1 MSKVAIVTDSTAHI
15 SSQHFAGLPISIIP
29 LHIIWGEKSFRDGV
43 DITPAEFF
51 TRLKTE
57 REFPHTSQIPLHDFV
72 SHYRKLLEQGYEIL
86 SIHISERV
94 SGTLATAR
102 EAARELAATDKIAFL
117 DSRTGSAA
125 LAFQVIEAAKAALAG
140 APLAECLHTAEKI
153 RDKVHTYFI
162 PGALDSL
169 YRGGR
174 IGGAAAF
181 LGSVLKIL
189 PILETKDGI
198 IGAVERVRTMNRAMQ
213 RIIELCEERVKGCA
227 RISLVG
233 LYADVPELA
242 DQLLTMLLEKISSER
257 IAQVF
262 TSTISPALGVHIG
275 PGSVGLAFMICPD

>member
-1 MSKVAIVTDSTAHI
+1 MSKVAIVTDSTAHLPPE
-15 SSQHFAGLPISIIP
+15 HFAGLPISIIP
-29 LHIIWGEKSFRDGV
+29 LHITWGEQSYRDGV
-43 DITPAEFF
+43 DLTPAEFF
-51 TRLKTE
+51 ARLKTA
-57 REFPHTSQIPLHDFV
+57 REIPHTSQIPLHDFIH
-72 SHYRKLLEQGYEIL
+72 HYQKLLAQGYDIL

-102 EAARELAATDKIAFL
+102 DAARELAATERIAFL

-140 APLAECLHTAEKI
+140 APLAECLRIAERI

-162 PGALDSL
+162 PGGLDSL

-189 PILETKDGI
+189 PILETKDGV
-198 IGAVERVRTMNRAMQ
+198 IGAVERVRTMRRAMQ
-213 RIIELCEERVKGCA
+213 RIVELCEERVKGCA

-233 LYADVPELA
+233 LYADIPELA
-242 DQLLTMLLEKISSER
+242 DQLVAMLREKIGSER
-257 IAQVF
+257 ILQTF
-262 TSTISPALGVHIG
+262 TSTISPALAVHIG
-275 PGSVGLAFMICPD
+275 PGSVGLAYMACPD

>member
-1 MSKVAIVTDSTAHI
+1 MSKVAIVTDSTVYVPA
-15 SSQHFAGLPISIIP
+15 QHFAGLPISIIP
-29 LHIIWGEKSFRDGV
+29 LHITWGDKSYRDGV
-43 DITPAEFF
+43 DLTPEEFF
-51 TRLKTE
+51 TRLK
-57 REFPHTSQIPLHDFV
+57 FDKDLPHTSQIPLHDFIV
-72 SHYRKLLEQGYEIL
+72 HYKNLLAQGYEIL

-102 EAARELAATDKIAFL
+102 DAARELAATDRIAFL

-125 LAFQVIEAAKAALAG
+125 MAFQVIEAAKAAVGG
-140 APLAECLHTAEKI
+140 APLAECLRIAERI

-162 PGALDSL
+162 PGGLDSL

-198 IGAVERVRTMNRAMQ
+198 IDAVERVRTMRRAMQ
-213 RIIELCEERVKGCA
+213 RIVELCEDRVRDCA
-227 RISLVG
+227 KISLVG
-233 LYADVPELA
+233 LYADIPELA
-242 DQLLTMLLEKISSER
+242 DELLALIRQKISNDR
-257 IAQVF
+257 IVQMF

-275 PGSVGLAFMICPD
+275 PGSVGLALMACPD